1 MHQARYHH
9 HRSVIHA
16 YSMTLHL
23 LDRCLIFYPDID
35 SQQKFL
41 VTAGIPRSLASDA
54 ASAAIDAEDL
64 GMAVELLEQGRAILW
79 SKMKGYRYPLDP
91 LRQVNRQLADALE
104 KISVQLERLALSSE
118 SGLMDDYR
126 PNFEVQMQRN
136 RILSAEWEN
145 IIGQIRE
152 IDGFHNFLQ
161 ATPFSTLQT
170 AAAEGPI
177 ILINISN
184 YHSDAIIIHI
194 DKAPTLVTLP
204 NVRPE
209 HLTYLSEQLAL
220 A

>member
-1 MHQARYHH
+1 M
-9 HRSVIHA
+9 SF
-16 YSMTLHL
+16 HL

-41 VTAGIPRSLASDA
+41 ATAHTRSLASDA

-64 GMAVELLEQGRAILW
+64 ETAVELLEQGRAILW

-104 KISVQLERLALSSE
+104 KISMQLEQLALSSE
-118 SGLMDDYR
+118 SGLMDHSR
-126 PNFEVQMQRN
+126 PNLEVQMQRN

-161 ATPFSTLQT
+161 AVPFPTLQT
-170 AAAEGPI
+170 AAAEGPV

-184 YHSDAIIIHI
+184 YRSDAIIIHI
-194 DKAPTLVTLP
+194 DKPPTLVTLP
-204 NVRPE
+204 NVQPK
-209 HLTYLSEQLAL
+209 HLTHLGQQLAL
-220 A
+220 AQPDPLHRTLNPYSSNIA